1 MVSVSGIKTVFRKL
15 KYNLKHG
22 FLALENVVLI
32 IAIAMCLT
40 WTYQSIEAMSRNWEL
55 TDRLSADKKTLELL
69 EIEVETAELE
79 NEYYESNEYK
89 ELAARKFANKQLAG
103 EHMVYLPENSEA
115 AKNKHQV
122 VTIAKEEREYSNV
135 EKWWMYLF
143 PNR

>member
-1 MVSVSGIKTVFRKL
+1 MISVSGIKTVFRKL
-15 KYNLKHG
+15 KYDLKHG
-22 FLALENVVLI
+22 FLSLENVVLI

-55 TDRLSADKKTLELL
+55 TDRLNADKKTLELL

-79 NEYYESNEYK
+79 NEYYKSNEYK

-122 VTIAKEEREYSNV
+122 ATIAKEEREYSNV